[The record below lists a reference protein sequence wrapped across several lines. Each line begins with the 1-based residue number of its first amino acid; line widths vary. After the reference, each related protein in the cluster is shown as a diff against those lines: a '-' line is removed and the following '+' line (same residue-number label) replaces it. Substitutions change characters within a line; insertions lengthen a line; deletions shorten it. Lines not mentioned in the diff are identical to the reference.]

1 MKYISICSGIEAA
14 STAWHGLGWTP
25 LAFSEIEPFPSA
37 VLAQRYPEVP
47 NLGDMSKFREWPEE
61 LLAECELLVGG
72 SPCQAFSVAGL
83 RRSLDDERGNLT
95 LVYVQLFHHIN
106 AIRRKHGRSP
116 AIALWENVPGVLS
129 TKDNAFGC
137 FISGLLGVD
146 DTLETQDGK
155 WPKAGFL
162 GSETV
167 RVGYRVLDAQYFAV
181 AQRRRRVFLVAVPCE
196 LIASVGERAC
206 PSEILSLRESVLG
219 NPPTRGEA
227 RQAVAGS
234 VAERAASGG
243 EPHHLDRAMFNQGVN
258 AQYEPQITDDGVAAV
273 MWNASDQANAERLV
287 DQAGTLNCNMGQRG
301 GWIAPSGHPDPAY
314 ALSAGN
320 QSKGGVFGS
329 GRDSQDTFVVGVGS
343 MAVRTAQTSA
353 NGHGVAEE
361 VAHTLDQVQ
370 GQAVATPIDLRQASR
385 GEKVT
390 NNRSSGSGGPPGS
403 GVGDAGDPAFTV
415 SERGQ
420 AVAFKPSHFTRG
432 KDGKPD
438 EIAPPLSAD
447 ADKGDQDTVI
457 AQSMRESGQGFWME
471 DDIAGTLRAEG
482 ENRPSRPSNVIA
494 TTQSIGFN
502 WQNGG
507 GYGNAN
513 DGLGITEEGTGPLS
527 RSQVP
532 ACVTGQ
538 RTHALTTRAAAVEE
552 DGTGRGTPIV
562 PVAFSAKDSG
572 SDATEEL
579 SPTMRAMQ
587 HVDGNA
593 NAGGQIAVA
602 YGVDTYNQTVSDVAI
617 PLRVGNA
624 KDSLPAAMVP
634 FTKSKRAQGVNDD
647 ESWVPG
653 EVAPTQNQF
662 DVGDTRAT
670 TVVAFTQNSRDEVR
684 EIDGDGQIAGALS
697 AEAGMHQTN
706 YLAFAPLQGGRSMP
720 VTPESP
726 TLEAGTGNKAP
737 AVLAFANRTRDGVK
751 VPEIMKDGVTPALT
765 NPGDGGRAD
774 AVNVLADAPVQV
786 QWASGGGKVENPTMQ
801 ALRTSAEHSYQFVR
815 QAMQVR
821 RLTPTECCRLQGFP
835 DDHCDIT
842 FRKKPAADGPK
853 YRALGNSMAV
863 PCMAW
868 LGYRIHLATR
878 QDSK

>member
-37 VLAQRYPEVP
+37 VLAHHYPTVP
-47 NLGDMSKFREWPEE
+47 NLGDMSKYREWPEE
-61 LLAECELLVGG
+61 LLAERDLLVGG
-72 SPCQAFSVAGL
+72 TPCQAFSVAGL
-83 RRSLDDERGNLT
+83 RKSLDDERGNLS
-95 LVYVQLFHHIN
+95 LIYVHLFHYIN
-106 AIRRKHGRSP
+106 EIRRKHGRAP
-116 AIALWENVPGVLS
+116 AIAVWENVPGVCS

-137 FISGLLGVD
+137 FVSGLLGID
-146 DTLETQDGK
+146 DTVEVEGGK

-167 RVGYRVLDAQYFAV
+167 RVGYRILDAQYFGV

-196 LIASVGERAC
+196 LVASLGERAC

-227 RQAVAGS
+227 RQAVAGG
-234 VAERAASGG
+234 AAGRAASGG
-243 EPHHLDRAMFNQGVN
+243 GIGEPYHIDRAAFNQGVN
-258 AQYEPQITDDGVAAV
+258 AQYQAQITDDGVAASMVARGPAAV
-273 MWNASDQANAERLV
+273 MWSASDQANAERLV

-314 ALSAGN
+314 ALSAGI

-329 GRDSQDTFVVGVGS
+329 GRDSQDTFVVGS
-343 MAVRTAQTSA
+343 NAMAVRTAQTSA

-361 VAHTLDQVQ
+361 VSHTLDQVQ
-370 GQAVATPIDLRQASR
+370 GQAVA
-385 GEKVT
+385 
-390 NNRSSGSGGPPGS
+390 
-403 GVGDAGDPAFTV
+403 
-415 SERGQ
+415 
-420 AVAFKPSHFTRG
+420 FKPSHYTRG

-438 EIAPPLSAD
+438 EVAPPLSAD
-447 ADKGDQDTVI
+447 ADKGDQDTLV
-457 AQSMRESGQGFWME
+457 MR
-471 DDIAGTLRAEG
+471 
-482 ENRPSRPSNVIA
+482 
-494 TTQSIGFN
+494 QSIGFN

-552 DGTGRGTPIV
+552 DGTGRGTPII
-562 PVAFSAKDSG
+562 P
-572 SDATEEL
+572 
-579 SPTMRAMQ
+579 
-587 HVDGNA
+587 
-593 NAGGQIAVA
+593 AV
-602 YGVDTYNQTVSDVAI
+602 
-617 PLRVGNA
+617 
-624 KDSLPAAMVP
+624 
-634 FTKSKRAQGVNDD
+634 FTKSKRAQSVNDD

-670 TVVAFTQNSRDEVR
+670 TVAVAFNACQRTEGEATWPIGAS
-684 EIDGDGQIAGALS
+684 DG
-697 AEAGMHQTN
+697 
-706 YLAFAPLQGGRSMP
+706 R
-720 VTPESP
+720 
-726 TLEAGTGNKAP
+726 
-737 AVLAFANRTRDGVK
+737 
-751 VPEIMKDGVTPALT
+751 
-765 NPGDGGRAD
+765 
-774 AVNVLADAPVQV
+774 
-786 QWASGGGKVENPTMQ
+786 KVEVG
-801 ALRTSAEHSYQFVR
+801 VR

-835 DDHCDIT
+835 DTHCDIT
-842 FRKKPAADGPK
+842 FRKKPAADGPR

-863 PCMAW
+863 PCMYW
-868 LGYRIHLATR
+868 LGYRIAKAT
-878 QDSK
+878 QQ

>member
-37 VLAQRYPEVP
+37 VLAQRHPNVP
-47 NLGDMSKFREWPEE
+47 NLGDMSKYREWPEE

-72 SPCQAFSVAGL
+72 TPCQAFSVAGL
-83 RRSLDDERGNLT
+83 RKSLDDERGNLS
-95 LVYVQLFHHIN
+95 LIYVHLFHHIN
-106 AIRRKHGRSP
+106 EIRRKHGRSP

-196 LIASVGERAC
+196 LVASLGERAC

-227 RQAVAGS
+227 RQAVAGGS
-234 VAERAASGG
+234 AERAASGG
-243 EPHHLDRAMFNQGVN
+243 GCGEPYHPDRAMFNQGVN
-258 AQYEPQITDDGVAAV
+258 AQYEPQITDDGVAASMVARGPAAV

-287 DQAGTLNCNMGQRG
+287 DQAGTLNCNMRQRG
-301 GWIAPSGHPDPAY
+301 GWIAPSGHPDPIAIPIISDADRQNSE
-314 ALSAGN
+314 ALTPSPDAE
-320 QSKGGVFGS
+320 
-329 GRDSQDTFVVGVGS
+329 GRIRLRNPGVGVG
-343 MAVRTAQTSA
+343 
-353 NGHGVAEE
+353 E
-361 VAHTLDQVQ
+361 D
-370 GQAVATPIDLRQASR
+370 
-385 GEKVT
+385 
-390 NNRSSGSGGPPGS
+390 
-403 GVGDAGDPAFTV
+403 GDPMFTV
-415 SERGQ
+415 Q
-420 AVAFKPSHFTRG
+420 ATKPHAVAFKPSHYTRG

-438 EIAPPLSAD
+438 EVAPPLSAD
-447 ADKGDQDTVI
+447 ADKGDQDTLV
-457 AQSMRESGQGFWME
+457 MR
-471 DDIAGTLRAEG
+471 
-482 ENRPSRPSNVIA
+482 
-494 TTQSIGFN
+494 QSIGFN

-507 GYGNAN
+507 GY
-513 DGLGITEEGTGPLS
+513 
-527 RSQVP
+527 
-532 ACVTGQ
+532 
-538 RTHALTTRAAAVEE
+538 
-552 DGTGRGTPIV
+552 
-562 PVAFSAKDSG
+562 
-572 SDATEEL
+572 
-579 SPTMRAMQ
+579 
-587 HVDGNA
+587 GNA

-602 YGVDTYNQTVSDVAI
+602 YGVDTYNQTVSDVSI

-634 FTKSKRAQGVNDD
+634 FTKAKRAQSVNDD

-670 TVVAFTQNSRDEVR
+670 TVVAFTQNTRDEVR
-684 EIDGDGQIAGALS
+684 QIAGDGQIAGALS

-720 VTPESP
+720 VTKESP

-737 AVLAFANRTRDGVK
+737 AVLSFKPGQSAAARSLGESREVSCTIEGAANGNAGHK
-751 VPEIMKDGVTPALT
+751 V
-765 NPGDGGRAD
+765 
-774 AVNVLADAPVQV
+774 AVAA
-786 QWASGGGKVENPTMQ
+786 
-801 ALRTSAEHSYQFVR
+801 
-815 QAMQVR
+815 AMQVR

-835 DDHCDIT
+835 DDHCDII

-868 LGYRIHLATR
+868 LGYRIHLATHR
-878 QDSK
+878 DTP

>member
-1 MKYISICSGIEAA
+1 VKYISICSGIEAA

-37 VLAQRYPEVP
+37 VLAQRHPNVP
-47 NLGDMSKFREWPEE
+47 NLGDMSKYREWPEE

-72 SPCQAFSVAGL
+72 TPCQAFSVAGL
-83 RRSLDDERGNLT
+83 RKSLDDERGNLS
-95 LVYVQLFHHIN
+95 LIYVHLFHHIN
-106 AIRRKHGRSP
+106 EIRRKHGRSP

-196 LIASVGERAC
+196 LVASLGERAC

-234 VAERAASGG
+234 AAKCAASGG
-243 EPHHLDRAMFNQGVN
+243 GCGEPYHLDRAMFNQGVN
-258 AQYEPQITDDGVAAV
+258 AQYEPQVTESGVASSMVARGPAAV
-273 MWNASDQANAERLV
+273 MWSASDQANAERLV

-329 GRDSQDTFVVGVGS
+329 GRDSQDTFVV
-343 MAVRTAQTSA
+343 
-353 NGHGVAEE
+353 
-361 VAHTLDQVQ
+361 
-370 GQAVATPIDLRQASR
+370 
-385 GEKVT
+385 
-390 NNRSSGSGGPPGS
+390 
-403 GVGDAGDPAFTV
+403 DAG
-415 SERGQ
+415 
-420 AVAFKPSHFTRG
+420 AVAFKPSHYTRG

-438 EIAPPLSAD
+438 EVAPPLSAD
-447 ADKGDQDTVI
+447 ADKGDQDTLV
-457 AQSMRESGQGFWME
+457 MR
-471 DDIAGTLRAEG
+471 
-482 ENRPSRPSNVIA
+482 
-494 TTQSIGFN
+494 QSIGFN

-532 ACVTGQ
+532 ACVTGT

-552 DGTGRGTPIV
+552 DGTGRGTPII

-572 SDATEEL
+572 CDATEEC

-602 YGVDTYNQTVSDVAI
+602 IGVDTYNQATSDVSI

-624 KDSLPAAMVP
+624 KDSLPAVMVP
-634 FTKSKRAQGVNDD
+634 FTKAKRAQSVNDD

-684 EIDGDGQIAGALS
+684 QIDGDGQITGALS
-697 AEAGMHQTN
+697 ADAGMHQTN

-737 AVLAFANRTRDGVK
+737 AVLAFANRSRDGVK
-751 VPEIMKDGVTPALT
+751 MPEVMKDGVVPALT
-765 NPGDGGRAD
+765 NPGRGGRAD
-774 AVNVLADAPVQV
+774 AVNVA
-786 QWASGGGKVENPTMQ
+786 T
-801 ALRTSAEHSYQFVR
+801 H
-815 QAMQVR
+815 MQVR

-835 DDHCDIT
+835 DDHCDII

-868 LGYRIHLATR
+868 LGYRIHMATHR
-878 QDSK
+878 DTK